1 MYFHSFVLS
10 AVANNILQIK
20 ESIFLS
26 CRLSLKCKS
35 ITGVQCFE
43 AKSKRKGKKA
53 SVKLQHNILFFSKN
67 IFHFVL
73 TVLLEMD
80 SIIARVLRE

>member
-53 SVKLQHNILFFSKN
+53 SVKQHNIFFFSKN

-80 SIIARVLRE
+80 SIITRVLRE